1 MATTV
6 NAATSNAVGGLTYLN
21 LKLTLGAA
29 DTTATYTIAGA
40 PQLVFMSKPFKTT
53 GSVGD
58 LLLVYNASTGVITVS
73 GGANNDVVRFTV
85 AY

>member
-6 NAATSNAVGGLTYLN
+6 SECTSHADGGLTFLH

-40 PQLVFMSKPFKTT
+40 PQLVLMTQPFKTT
-53 GSVGD
+53 GAVAD
-58 LLLVYNASTGVITVS
+58 VLAVYNGATGVITFS
-73 GGANNDVVRFTV
+73 GGANNDVIRSTV

>member
-1 MATTV
+1 MATTI
-6 NAATSNAVGGLTYLN
+6 NEASSHSDGGLTFLH

-40 PQLVFMSKPFKTT
+40 PRILMMTQPFKTT
-53 GSVGD
+53 GVTGD
-58 LLLVYNASTGVITVS
+58 VKAVYNGATGVLTFS
-73 GGANNDVVRFTV
+73 GAANNDVIRCTV